1 MYRLVDPRC
10 RGGQKHFGVAMA
22 ATRESGGMTPQMMR
36 ASGLVP
42 MESNGFDDGEVE
54 EDVMEQKLAEI
65 QEQSLGPLKE
75 DLAEWLGKHLG
86 MEVNAENFLDVLDNG
101 VYLCQMAKIIQRKAQ
116 ECVMDGSYTEPLPNY
131 KLRCKNNA
139 PSGSWFARD
148 NTANFLSWCKEFG
161 MADDQ
166 MFETEYLVSHT
177 AEKSVVLCLLEL
189 ARIGYKFGLEPP
201 SLIKMEKEMERMEEE
216 PPPPRPP
223 PPKPNSLD
231 DETGTETEEEELEEE
246 KPPPTPQSWSLDE
259 ESDMEEVSF
268 RDGGLIPKFWNF
280 DMAFQKIKHDKGLIP
295 NLDRW
300 IFHEEC
306 GFGMGCEH
314 YLECL
319 ARVKRIAFMCKCH
332 DHVKKLGEGKYLIF
346 GKVVQ
351 IRFLQNRHLM
361 VRVGGGWDTLEHYLI
376 HHNPVQVFEHRR
388 PNTANGSHDSTS
400 KYLCFK
406 SKYKSAD

>member
-1 MYRLVDPRC
+1 
-10 RGGQKHFGVAMA
+10 MA
-22 ATRESGGMTPQMMR
+22 ANRESGGMTPQMMK
-36 ASGLVP
+36 ASGLIP
-42 MESNGFDDGEVE
+42 MDSNGYDDGEAE

-86 MEVNAENFLDVLDNG
+86 MEVNADNFLDVLDNG

-201 SLIKMEKEMERMEEE
+201 SLIKMEKEMERLEEEE

-231 DETGTETEEEELEEE
+231 DE
-246 KPPPTPQSWSLDE
+246 
-259 ESDMEEVSF
+259 
-268 RDGGLIPKFWNF
+268 
-280 DMAFQKIKHDKGLIP
+280 
-295 NLDRW
+295 
-300 IFHEEC
+300 
-306 GFGMGCEH
+306 
-314 YLECL
+314 
-319 ARVKRIAFMCKCH
+319 VKRIAFMCKCH
-332 DHVKKLGEGKYLIF
+332 DHVKKIGEGKYLIF

-351 IRFLQNRHLM
+351 IRFLKNRHLM

-406 SKYKSAD
+406 SKYKSE

>member
-1 MYRLVDPRC
+1 
-10 RGGQKHFGVAMA
+10 MA
-22 ATRESGGMTPQMMR
+22 ANRESGGMTPKMMK
-36 ASGLVP
+36 ASGLAS
-42 MESNGFDDGEVE
+42 MDSNGFEEIEVE

-86 MEVNAENFLDVLDNG
+86 MEVNADNFMDVLDNG
-101 VYLCQMAKIIQRKAQ
+101 VYLCQMAKVIQRKAH
-116 ECVMDGSYTEPLPNY
+116 ESVMDGSYTEPLPNY
-131 KLRCKNNA
+131 KLRCKSNA

-148 NTANFLSWCKEFG
+148 NTANFLSWCKAFG

-216 PPPPRPP
+216 EPPPPRPP

-231 DETGTETEEEELEEE
+231 DETGTETEEEEEEMEE
-246 KPPPTPQSWSLDE
+246 KTPPTPQSWSLDE
-259 ESDMEEVSF
+259 E
-268 RDGGLIPKFWNF
+268 I
-280 DMAFQKIKHDKGLIP
+280 QKIKHDKGLIP
-295 NLDRW
+295 NLNRW

-406 SKYKSAD
+406 SKYKSE

>member
-1 MYRLVDPRC
+1 MATFCYPDPRC
-10 RGGQKHFGVAMA
+10 RGQKYLGVAMA
-22 ATRESGGMTPQMMR
+22 ANRESGGMTPQMMK
-36 ASGLVP
+36 ASGLIP
-42 MESNGFDDGEVE
+42 MDSNGYDDGEAE

-86 MEVNAENFLDVLDNG
+86 MEVNADNFLDVLDNG

-201 SLIKMEKEMERMEEE
+201 SLIKMEKEMERLEEEE

-231 DETGTETEEEELEEE
+231 DE
-246 KPPPTPQSWSLDE
+246 
-259 ESDMEEVSF
+259 
-268 RDGGLIPKFWNF
+268 
-280 DMAFQKIKHDKGLIP
+280 
-295 NLDRW
+295 
-300 IFHEEC
+300 
-306 GFGMGCEH
+306 
-314 YLECL
+314 
-319 ARVKRIAFMCKCH
+319 VKRIAFMCKCH
-332 DHVKKLGEGKYLIF
+332 DHVKKIGEGKYLIF

-351 IRFLQNRHLM
+351 IRFLKNRHLM

-406 SKYKSAD
+406 SKYKSE

>member
-1 MYRLVDPRC
+1 
-10 RGGQKHFGVAMA
+10 MA
-22 ATRESGGMTPQMMR
+22 ANRESGGMTPQMMR
-36 ASGLVP
+36 ASGLNP
-42 MESNGFDDGEVE
+42 MEWNGYDEGEVE

-86 MEVNAENFLDVLDNG
+86 MEVNADNFMDVLDNG
-101 VYLCQMAKIIQRKAQ
+101 VYLCQMAKIIQRKAH
-116 ECVMDGSYTEPLPNY
+116 ECVLDGSYTEPLPNY
-131 KLRCKNNA
+131 KLRCKSNA

-148 NTANFLSWCKEFG
+148 NTANFLSWCKAFG

-216 PPPPRPP
+216 ELPPPRPP

-231 DETGTETEEEELEEE
+231 DE
-246 KPPPTPQSWSLDE
+246 
-259 ESDMEEVSF
+259 
-268 RDGGLIPKFWNF
+268 
-280 DMAFQKIKHDKGLIP
+280 
-295 NLDRW
+295 
-300 IFHEEC
+300 
-306 GFGMGCEH
+306 
-314 YLECL
+314 
-319 ARVKRIAFMCKCH
+319 VKRIAFMCKCH

-351 IRFLQNRHLM
+351 IRFLKNRHLM

-406 SKYKSAD
+406 SKYKSE

>member
-1 MYRLVDPRC
+1 
-10 RGGQKHFGVAMA
+10 MA

-231 DETGTETEEEELEEE
+231 DE
-246 KPPPTPQSWSLDE
+246 
-259 ESDMEEVSF
+259 
-268 RDGGLIPKFWNF
+268 
-280 DMAFQKIKHDKGLIP
+280 
-295 NLDRW
+295 
-300 IFHEEC
+300 
-306 GFGMGCEH
+306 
-314 YLECL
+314 
-319 ARVKRIAFMCKCH
+319 VKRIAFMCKCH

>member
-1 MYRLVDPRC
+1 
-10 RGGQKHFGVAMA
+10 MA
-22 ATRESGGMTPQMMR
+22 ANRESGGMTPQMMR
-36 ASGLVP
+36 ASGLNP
-42 MESNGFDDGEVE
+42 MEWNGYDEGEVE

-75 DLAEWLGKHLG
+75 DLAEWLGKHLEIDISKSG
-86 MEVNAENFLDVLDNG
+86 MEVNADNFMDVLDNG
-101 VYLCQMAKIIQRKAQ
+101 VYLCQMAKIIQRKAH
-116 ECVMDGSYTEPLPNY
+116 ECVLDGSYTEPLPNY
-131 KLRCKNNA
+131 KLRCKSNA

-148 NTANFLSWCKEFG
+148 NTANFLSWCKAFG

-216 PPPPRPP
+216 ELPPPRPP

-231 DETGTETEEEELEEE
+231 DE
-246 KPPPTPQSWSLDE
+246 
-259 ESDMEEVSF
+259 
-268 RDGGLIPKFWNF
+268 
-280 DMAFQKIKHDKGLIP
+280 
-295 NLDRW
+295 
-300 IFHEEC
+300 
-306 GFGMGCEH
+306 
-314 YLECL
+314 
-319 ARVKRIAFMCKCH
+319 VKRIAFMCKCH

-351 IRFLQNRHLM
+351 IRFLKNRHLM

-406 SKYKSAD
+406 SKYKSE

>member
-1 MYRLVDPRC
+1 MATFCYPDPRC

-259 ESDMEEVSF
+259 E
-268 RDGGLIPKFWNF
+268 
-280 DMAFQKIKHDKGLIP
+280 
-295 NLDRW
+295 
-300 IFHEEC
+300 
-306 GFGMGCEH
+306 
-314 YLECL
+314 
-319 ARVKRIAFMCKCH
+319 VKRIAFMCKCH

>member
-1 MYRLVDPRC
+1 MATFCYPDPRC

-231 DETGTETEEEELEEE
+231 DE
-246 KPPPTPQSWSLDE
+246 
-259 ESDMEEVSF
+259 
-268 RDGGLIPKFWNF
+268 
-280 DMAFQKIKHDKGLIP
+280 
-295 NLDRW
+295 
-300 IFHEEC
+300 
-306 GFGMGCEH
+306 
-314 YLECL
+314 
-319 ARVKRIAFMCKCH
+319 VKRIAFMCKCH

>member
-1 MYRLVDPRC
+1 
-10 RGGQKHFGVAMA
+10 MA
-22 ATRESGGMTPQMMR
+22 ANRESGGMTPQMMR
-36 ASGLVP
+36 ASGLNP
-42 MESNGFDDGEVE
+42 MEWNGYDEGEVE

-75 DLAEWLGKHLG
+75 DLAEWLGKHLEIDISKSG
-86 MEVNAENFLDVLDNG
+86 MEVNADNFMDVLDNG
-101 VYLCQMAKIIQRKAQ
+101 VYLCQMAKIIQRKAH
-116 ECVMDGSYTEPLPNY
+116 ECVLDGSYTEPLPNY
-131 KLRCKNNA
+131 KLRCKSNA

-148 NTANFLSWCKEFG
+148 NTANFLSWCKAFG

-216 PPPPRPP
+216 ELPPPRPP

-231 DETGTETEEEELEEE
+231 DETGTETEEEEEIEE
-246 KPPPTPQSWSLDE
+246 KTPPTPQSWSLDE
-259 ESDMEEVSF
+259 E
-268 RDGGLIPKFWNF
+268 
-280 DMAFQKIKHDKGLIP
+280 
-295 NLDRW
+295 
-300 IFHEEC
+300 
-306 GFGMGCEH
+306 
-314 YLECL
+314 
-319 ARVKRIAFMCKCH
+319 VKRIAFMCKCH

-351 IRFLQNRHLM
+351 IRFLKNRHLM

-406 SKYKSAD
+406 SKYKSE

>member
-1 MYRLVDPRC
+1 MLWNLW
-10 RGGQKHFGVAMA
+10 Q
-22 ATRESGGMTPQMMR
+22 
-36 ASGLVP
+36 L
-42 MESNGFDDGEVE
+42 
-54 EDVMEQKLAEI
+54 
-65 QEQSLGPLKE
+65 LK
-75 DLAEWLGKHLG
+75 
-86 MEVNAENFLDVLDNG
+86 
-101 VYLCQMAKIIQRKAQ
+101 
-116 ECVMDGSYTEPLPNY
+116 
-131 KLRCKNNA
+131 
-139 PSGSWFARD
+139 
-148 NTANFLSWCKEFG
+148 
-161 MADDQ
+161 
-166 MFETEYLVSHT
+166 
-177 AEKSVVLCLLEL
+177 
-189 ARIGYKFGLEPP
+189 
-201 SLIKMEKEMERMEEE
+201 
-216 PPPPRPP
+216 
-223 PPKPNSLD
+223 
-231 DETGTETEEEELEEE
+231 
-246 KPPPTPQSWSLDE
+246 
-259 ESDMEEVSF
+259 
-268 RDGGLIPKFWNF
+268 
-280 DMAFQKIKHDKGLIP
+280 FQKIKHDKGLIP

-406 SKYKSAD
+406 SKYKSADWAWVETVTDPRAETVTQTQQNSIILMSIVL